1 MPFIYLVSFIN
12 STDTTDTATTDTSDK
27 NDIINYAVISK
38 FEINMLEI
46 LQVPQDNIIFN
57 ETICIP
63 QEILDKIIRMY
74 KGFNIV
80 KITIVDGEC
89 TIWVDNDKI
98 VIINEIETETTKIM
112 LNKNI
117 NKNFHHIHFYI

>member
-1 MPFIYLVSFIN
+1 MPFIYLVSFIH
-12 STDTTDTATTDTSDK
+12 TTDTPDK
-27 NDIINYAVISK
+27 NDTVNYAVISK
-38 FEINMLEI
+38 FEIDLLEI

-80 KITIVDGEC
+80 KITIVGGEC
-89 TIWVDNDKI
+89 TIWVDSNKI
-98 VIINEIETETTKIM
+98 VLTESETETTKIM
-112 LNKNI
+112 INKNI

>member
-1 MPFIYLVSFIN
+1 MPFIYLVSFIH
-12 STDTTDTATTDTSDK
+12 TTDTYTDATYTTTDK

-38 FEINMLEI
+38 IEIDLLEI

-63 QEILDKIIRMY
+63 QEILDKIIRLY
-74 KGFNIV
+74 RGFNIV

-98 VIINEIETETTKIM
+98 VLTESETIKLLI
-112 LNKNI
+112 NKNI
-117 NKNFHHIHFYI
+117 NKNFYHIHFYI

>member
-1 MPFIYLVSFIN
+1 MPFIYLVSFIHG
-12 STDTTDTATTDTSDK
+12 TDTTYTATTDTSDK
-27 NDIINYAVISK
+27 NDIVNYAIISK

-57 ETICIP
+57 ESICIP
-63 QEILDKIIRMY
+63 QELLDKVIRMY

-89 TIWVDNDKI
+89 SVWVDNDKI
-98 VIINEIETETTKIM
+98 VIINESETEPTKIL

-117 NKNFHHIHFYI
+117 NKNFHHIHFCI

>member
-1 MPFIYLVSFIN
+1 MPFIYLVSFIH
-12 STDTTDTATTDTSDK
+12 STDTTDTDTSDK
-27 NDIINYAVISK
+27 NDIINYAIISK

-80 KITIVDGEC
+80 KIMIVCGEC

-98 VIINEIETETTKIM
+98 ALNESETETTKIM

-117 NKNFHHIHFYI
+117 NKKFHHIHFYI

>member
-1 MPFIYLVSFIN
+1 MPFIYLVSFIH
-12 STDTTDTATTDTSDK
+12 TTDTYTTDATYTTTDK

-38 FEINMLEI
+38 IEIDLLEI

-63 QEILDKIIRMY
+63 QEILDKIIRLY
-74 KGFNIV
+74 RGFNIV

-98 VIINEIETETTKIM
+98 VLTESETVKLLI
-112 LNKNI
+112 NKNI
-117 NKNFHHIHFYI
+117 NKNFYRIHFYI

>member
-1 MPFIYLVSFIN
+1 MPFIYLVSFIHG
-12 STDTTDTATTDTSDK
+12 TDTTDTATTDTSDK
-27 NDIINYAVISK
+27 NDIVNYAIISK

-57 ETICIP
+57 ESICIP
-63 QEILDKIIRMY
+63 QELLDKVIRMY

-89 TIWVDNDKI
+89 SVWVDNDKI
-98 VIINEIETETTKIM
+98 VIINESETEPTKIR

-117 NKNFHHIHFYI
+117 NKNFHHIHFCI